1 MFFLY
6 SQWVK
11 LGVNIILNQPTALYG
26 MTVGELRDQK
36 EFLPLA
42 KNLLKEV
49 KLVAQ
54 HVGIKNLEHY
64 ENEVLES
71 ANLIADVGK
80 TSIYQDILAER
91 KTEVDIFSGEI
102 IKLANKYGLN
112 VPYNKEIYNLIK
124 EKESIF
130 QQSLL

>member
-1 MFFLY
+1 
-6 SQWVK
+6 
-11 LGVNIILNQPTALYG
+11 
-26 MTVGELRDQK
+26 MTVGELRNQK

-71 ANLIADVGK
+71 ANLIADDGK
-80 TSIYQDILAER
+80 TSMYQDILAER
-91 KTEVDIFSGEI
+91 KTEVDIFEEQIIENELFEEGE
-102 IKLANKYGLN
+102 
-112 VPYNKEIYNLIK
+112 E
-124 EKESIF
+124 
-130 QQSLL
+130 